1 MHDKNKSKRISLQTK
16 TRVMHQ
22 VMINKVVMLNAHV
35 MTAKTKT
42 TPFMYIRIFNINT
55 NKCLATIHIA
65 FITIHAFNIC

>member
-1 MHDKNKSKRISLQTK
+1 MHDKKSKRISLQTK

-42 TPFMYIRIFNINT
+42 THPCTYGFLI
-55 NKCLATIHIA
+55 
-65 FITIHAFNIC
+65 